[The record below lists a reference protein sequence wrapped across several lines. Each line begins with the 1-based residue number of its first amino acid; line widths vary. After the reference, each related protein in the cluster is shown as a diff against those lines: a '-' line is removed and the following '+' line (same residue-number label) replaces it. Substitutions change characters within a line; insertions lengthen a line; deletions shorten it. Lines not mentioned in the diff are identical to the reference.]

1 MSCMFVRTHV
11 DFLREHKRS
20 GAVLFA
26 DLKSAFYS
34 VVREFVL
41 PMASTEEST
50 IDDLID
56 SVPLLLVP
64 AVQQLIMQPSVIE
77 S

>member
-1 MSCMFVRTHV
+1 
-11 DFLREHKRS
+11 
-20 GAVLFA
+20 
-26 DLKSAFYS
+26 
-34 VVREFVL
+34 
-41 PMASTEEST
+41 MASTEEST

-77 S
+77 SVCSSDHLIHRMVAAQNDTWFQVPGSAALSHSHRGTQPG